1 MVKQGRAVR
10 WYRSIQLKVVAIYL
24 LLILAAMQFIG
35 VYLWLNLEQFYNEQ
49 NTKTLEQAVRNVS
62 FSAREF
68 LIKDRQLKQLQ
79 QEIEE
84 LKKVVPG
91 DNEQVARE
99 HSQQIKRKEASRVEL
114 EAAVVKMH
122 SDLTNMVR
130 SYSPQEADAKGD
142 TIQLAVL
149 DSALNPVGKTVGVSF
164 LNTIDLSLLTTAVQ
178 TGQNRELKAQFQR
191 PGQEQMQDIKV
202 LAIPIKQ
209 ESTVYGLIYVESGL
223 AAIRAN
229 LEQVR
234 EIVYWATGGAL
245 LIVTILGSYLAST
258 IAVPI
263 RQLTSR
269 AANLAQGDFS
279 QLIHVRAD
287 DEIGQLGDT
296 FNFLT
301 LRLRDTLAQIASEK
315 GKMEAMLEYMTEGV
329 IALDSTG
336 MIIHANPTAQEMF
349 GVSASVLGEPLDQV
363 FDPKQHNF
371 GWRQALASN
380 QTITR
385 QLALPGGSARI
396 VRSHAAPFTNP
407 ESGQAG
413 VVIVLYDITEQER
426 LEELRRDFVANVSHE
441 LRTPLTTVKSYV
453 ETILDGAVDTPE
465 MRMRFL
471 SVVRDE
477 ADRMTRLVSDL
488 LQLAQLDALSKRER
502 FFIQPIKEMVKDVTT
517 KLMVTFEQK
526 GLSFALALPESSPM
540 VYAAQDKIQQ
550 VLINILSNAIKYT
563 PDGGRIFMS
572 LAELDDGVEVVVQ
585 DTGMGIPKE
594 DLPRIFE
601 RFYRVDK
608 ARSREL
614 GGTGLGLSIARQ
626 IIESHGG
633 RIRIESELGQGTTVR
648 IWLPRPEAVVEAA
661 ATEADPS

>member
-49 NTKTLEQAVRNVS
+49 NTKTLEQAVRNVA

-68 LIKDRQLKQLQ
+68 LVKDRQLKQLQ
-79 QEIEE
+79 REIEE
-84 LKKVVPG
+84 LKKTAPS
-91 DNEQVARE
+91 DNQQLAKEQN
-99 HSQQIKRKEASRVEL
+99 QQVIRKETSRVEL
-114 EAAVVKMH
+114 EATVVKLH

-149 DSALNPVGKTVGVSF
+149 DSALNPVGKTVGLSF
-164 LNTIDLSLLTTAVQ
+164 LGTVDLSLLTTALQ

-191 PGQEQMQDIKV
+191 PGQEQMQDVKL

-209 ESTVYGLIYVESGL
+209 DETVHGLIYIESGL
-223 AAIRAN
+223 ASIRAN

-234 EIVYWATGGAL
+234 EIVYWAAGGAL
-245 LIVTILGSYLAST
+245 LIVTMLGSYLAST

-263 RQLTSR
+263 RQLTNR

-279 QLIHVRAD
+279 QLIHVKAD

-296 FNFLT
+296 FNLLT
-301 LRLRDTLAQIASEK
+301 LRLRETLAQIASEK

-329 IALDSTG
+329 IALDSAG
-336 MIIHANPTAQEMF
+336 AIIHANPTAQTMF
-349 GVSASVLGEPLDQV
+349 GVSASVLGQPLDQV
-363 FDPKQHNF
+363 FDPKQQSF

-380 QTITR
+380 QTITK
-385 QLALPGGSARI
+385 QLALPGSAARI

-453 ETILDGAVDTPE
+453 ETLLDGAVDSPE
-465 MRMRFL
+465 LTARFL
-471 SVVRDE
+471 GVVRDE

-488 LQLAQLDALSKRER
+488 LQLAQLDAMSKRER
-502 FFIQPIKEMVKDVTT
+502 FFLQPIKEMIKDVTS
-517 KLMVTFEQK
+517 KLAVTFEQK
-526 GLSFALALPESSPM
+526 GLGFSLALPESSPLI
-540 VYAAQDKIQQ
+540 YAAQDKVQQ

-563 PDGGRIFMS
+563 PEGGQVFMS
-572 LAELDDGVEVVVQ
+572 LAELADGVEVLVQ
-585 DTGMGIPKE
+585 DTGIGIPKE

-633 RIRIESELGQGTTVR
+633 RIGIESEVGQGTAVR
-648 IWLPRPEAVVEAA
+648 IWLPHPDVVTEAA